1 MYPSERYA
9 DVIKVL
15 PTKKR
20 QKVAEYVDEA
30 YQLADPVT
38 TYGVRSWKQLVQ
50 HLVEF
55 ESGTPYLTD
64 RSPIADYLLY
74 WKELENA

>member
-9 DVIKVL
+9 NILKVL
-15 PTKKR
+15 PLKKR
-20 QKVAEYVDEA
+20 RKVAEYVDEA
-30 YQLADPVT
+30 YHT
-38 TYGVRSWKQLVQ
+38 TDQISIYGVRSWKQLVQ

-64 RSPIADYLLY
+64 LPPIQDYLLY
-74 WKELENA
+74 WKEAEK